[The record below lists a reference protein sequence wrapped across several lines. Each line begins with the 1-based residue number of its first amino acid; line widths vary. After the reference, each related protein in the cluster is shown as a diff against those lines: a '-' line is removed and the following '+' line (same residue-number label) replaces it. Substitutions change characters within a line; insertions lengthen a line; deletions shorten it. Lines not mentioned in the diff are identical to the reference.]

1 MEKTFKSDSSTY
13 ATWHAPSASIRFSQ
27 RVMAAI
33 HEEVLG
39 AFVAVPK
46 RGAEVG
52 GVLLGR
58 REGNEIVIEDFEPVP
73 CEHRFGPSY
82 RLSEA
87 DHEILRETIEWFR
100 SAAHS
105 ALSII
110 GLYRSHTGPDFAPG
124 PEDLKVL
131 STYFANEGIYFLL
144 IKPVRLRSSVANFFL
159 WERGA
164 VRPLREPAAF
174 PFEQLRTETPGERR
188 TPIADSPVSPARN
201 GAPSLP
207 FRADDGAPERS
218 SPGRNGG
225 APQPHFDSGAQA
237 PPAPQGGRRS
247 TPVPPAEPSEAP
259 AGAVAPSTQPIPAF
273 VPPAPSAE
281 GPALPIAAAPPPA
294 EPARLLVPPLPAA
307 DAEAASVAPPL
318 DPEGVPASAA
328 ASPELETTPAPTVAA
343 DTAPEPAPPAT
354 DGRREAERIP
364 NQPSPAENG
373 RDRVEI
379 SSAAVEQEAP
389 GKIRDAAER
398 GDDPEAKIPAV
409 SQTPPAWPRPGIA
422 GAGPEPLPLS
432 HFSYRPRNADALD
445 SESDADSDEGGLFA
459 RPMRFWPMI
468 VIAAIL
474 IGGLL
479 GYLSVDSGSSIDQNA
494 PAKDDVARQRSTR
507 NNGEQQPADT
517 AKPSPIGPPLQSSG
531 EPRPEPLIGADSAD
545 RSTGGR
551 LDNEKESSPETAA
564 AVRSVLDRWTVAV
577 KRGDAEAASALYTPT
592 VKIYFRQKHA
602 TREDVRKSIRQML
615 GKYGRLDIYRVAN
628 VRVTSDGPDHAIAT
642 FDKHW
647 QTSGRKKF
655 AGEERERLGL
665 LKTGGEWKIDSEEEV
680 KLYWVQKER

>member
-1 MEKTFKSDSSTY
+1 MEKTFKSDSPTY
-13 ATWHAPSASIRFSQ
+13 ATWRAPSASIRCSQ

-58 REGNEIVIEDFEPVP
+58 QEGSEIVIEDFEPIP

-87 DHEILRETIEWFR
+87 DHEILRETIDWFR
-100 SAAHS
+100 SSAHS

-131 STYFANEGIYFLL
+131 STYFGNEDIYFLL

-164 VRPLREPAAF
+164 VRPLGEAAAF
-174 PFEQLRTETPGERR
+174 PFEQMGTEATGERR
-188 TPIADSPVSPARN
+188 TPGAEAPVSPARN
-201 GAPSLP
+201 GAPSIP
-207 FRADDGAPERS
+207 FRADHGAPERS
-218 SPGRNGG
+218 APGRNGG
-225 APQPHFDSGAQA
+225 ARQLHFDSGVQA
-237 PPAPQGGRRS
+237 PAGPQGARES
-247 TPVPPAEPSEAP
+247 SPAAPAETSEAP
-259 AGAVAPSTQPIPAF
+259 GAGAPSTEPRPAL
-273 VPPAPSAE
+273 VGPASLAE
-281 GPALPIAAAPPPA
+281 APALPVAAPPPPE
-294 EPARLLVPPLPAA
+294 EPARSLDPSFPAA
-307 DAEAASVAPPL
+307 DAEADSIVAPV
-318 DPEGVPASAA
+318 DPEGGPASAE
-328 ASPELETTPAPTVAA
+328 ASPELETTPAETVAA
-343 DTAPEPAPPAT
+343 DREPEPAPPAT
-354 DGRREAERIP
+354 DGRPDPERIAS
-364 NQPSPAENG
+364 QLSPAESV

-379 SSAAVEQEAP
+379 SSGAVQQEAP
-389 GKIRDAAER
+389 GEIREPARATDDATVQM
-398 GDDPEAKIPAV
+398 PAV
-409 SQTPPAWPRPGIA
+409 PQSPPAWPRPNIA
-422 GAGPEPLPLS
+422 GGAPEPLPLS
-432 HFSYRPRNADALD
+432 NFTYRPRNSDALD
-445 SESDADSDEGGLFA
+445 SESDTESDEGGLFA

-479 GYLSVDSGSSIDQNA
+479 GYLSVDSGSSMDQNA
-494 PAKDDVARQRSTR
+494 PAKDDVARQRSIR

-517 AKPSPIGPPLQSSG
+517 AKPSPVGPPLQSSG
-531 EPRPEPLIGADSAD
+531 EPRPEPLIGEDSAD

-564 AVRSVLDRWTVAV
+564 AVRSVLDRWTLAV
-577 KRGDAEAASALYTPT
+577 KRGDAEAAAALYAPT

-602 TREDVRKSIRQML
+602 TRQDVRKSIRQML
-615 GKYGRLDIYRVAN
+615 GKYGRLDIYRVGN